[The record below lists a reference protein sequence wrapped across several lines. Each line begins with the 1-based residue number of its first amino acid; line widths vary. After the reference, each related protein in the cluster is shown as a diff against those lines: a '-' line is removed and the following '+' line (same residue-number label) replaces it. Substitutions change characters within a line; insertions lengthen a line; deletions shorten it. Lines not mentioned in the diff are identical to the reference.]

1 MSLKKA
7 PADGVY
13 TLGKGRFRVRKG
25 APLPDGA
32 VFTKVAND
40 KPRGRSAAL
49 KPSETTEGAGPSEIL
64 SNADAEKA
72 KSDAKAK
79 QEAEDK
85 AKADA
90 EAKSRDNA

>member
-1 MSLKKA
+1 MALKRA
-7 PADGVY
+7 PADGIY

-32 VFTKVAND
+32 EFTKVAN

-49 KPSETTEGAGPSEIL
+49 GPSETTEGAGPSEIL

-72 KSDAKAK
+72 KAEAKAK
-79 QEAEDK
+79 KEAEDK
-85 AKADA
+85 AKAEA
-90 EAKSRDNA
+90 EAKARDNA